1 MAAPGSP
8 RTAVDYADAMVTFC
22 EEFETFPN
30 QGAAPPPRRMGK
42 ASTVQPVWRLTVNQM
57 GVNWAIGMD

>member
-1 MAAPGSP
+1 
-8 RTAVDYADAMVTFC
+8 MVTFC